1 MWCVV
6 LDLEV
11 CTVVFGFLVT
21 TCLASELLSY
31 CIKKRE
37 IPIILEIKNQDKFRK
52 SLEITME
59 TLDDNKNAMKEGTY
73 IKMCNNVK
81 NIWECVS

>member
-11 CTVVFGFLVT
+11 CKVGVVFLIT

-31 CIKKRE
+31 CIKKRK

-52 SLEITME
+52 SLETTME